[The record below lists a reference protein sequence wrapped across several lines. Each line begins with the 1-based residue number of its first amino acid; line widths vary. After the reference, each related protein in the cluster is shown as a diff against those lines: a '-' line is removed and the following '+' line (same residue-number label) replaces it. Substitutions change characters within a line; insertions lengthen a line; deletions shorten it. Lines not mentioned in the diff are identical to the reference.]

1 MDENKEQIIVPGLYL
16 VSTPIGNME
25 DITLRALNVL
35 KKSDVILCEDTRRS
49 GKLLSYFQ
57 IKRKLLPYH
66 KFIEKKVSNNI
77 IDLIKKNKVI
87 SLISDAGTPTISDP
101 GIVLVNKC
109 IEENLSIY
117 PIPGSSAVTSAVS
130 ASGFSDQY
138 LFYGFLTKKKNELK
152 NILKNLCNLNYSIVF
167 FIPASKINFYLSQFK
182 PYFFDRK
189 IVIAR
194 EMTKIHEEFIR
205 GKVESINNLS
215 ETLKGE
221 LTIVLSEKIKEKNIK
236 KEINESV
243 KIDIKKMLKKYS
255 HKDVVEFISKKENL
269 PKKMIYNFCLKL
281 RKWNEKKFYNIIF
294 FIFT

>member
-1 MDENKEQIIVPGLYL
+1 MDKNKQQTINPGLYL
-16 VSTPIGNME
+16 VSTPIGNMA
-25 DITLRALNVL
+25 DLTFRAVNVL
-35 KKSDVILCEDTRRS
+35 KKSDIILCEDTRRS

-57 IKRKLLPYH
+57 IESKLLPYH

-77 IDLIKKNKVI
+77 IDSIKKNKVI

-152 NILKNLCNLNYSIVF
+152 NTLKNLCNLNYSIVF
-167 FIPASKINFYLSQFK
+167 FIPASKINFYISQFK

-189 IVIAR
+189 IVIAK

-215 ETLKGE
+215 ENLKGE
-221 LTIVLSEKIKEKNIK
+221 FTIVLSEKIKEKNIR

-269 PKKMIYNFCLKL
+269 QKKIVYDYCLKL
-281 RKWNEKKFYNIIF
+281 RK
-294 FIFT
+294 